1 MAMAEPDRNLLL
13 MDTGAPYTI
22 APAGPTPDDEADPE
36 VSDDATR
43 VLRGGSFD
51 YGPEMSRC
59 ANKPGLTPS
68 SRYYTL
74 GFRVARTLPPSAE
87 KPR

>member
-1 MAMAEPDRNLLL
+1 
-13 MDTGAPYTI
+13 MDIGDALTRSPR
-22 APAGPTPDDEADPE
+22 PGPTRRRGADTE

-59 ANKPGLTPS
+59 ADKPGLTPS

-74 GFRVARTLPPSAE
+74 GFRVARTLPSPAR